1 MLQFLTLSKTLETLN
16 SFTCKMDQSS
26 NAKGGEQ
33 RQITV
38 QELQVVIGIAEHRIE
53 DRYNIFY
60 LQLSQALRHNLRRMR
75 QALAEP
81 LGVDTEP
88 QVLLAEYME
97 SEHRAVEA
105 WNLHRLNGVVRY
117 IPEEDVPDT
126 LHNFPLR
133 GAAHDLSTYRG
144 YQFQMPTRPLP
155 RSINGIDEHDVLTA
169 HDFLEQPDMQS
180 IVRLGVLTLENIE
193 NPSAPVV
200 PEEQP
205 DLMPITEFETVP
217 EGFANEP
224 AGEIDYVHSA
234 IEQVGSISTAV
245 PLEESVFETGNEILE
260 GIQEVADLD
269 PKTIDKMLME
279 DLEKGHRSL
288 AKQAYSD
295 VQQDTTVTA
304 PEPEEGTHKSR
315 PNLKLVDVHG
325 TQNQSAL
332 DKKQDYA
339 NCESDYVTVS
349 SSSQIES
356 SASDAKMP
364 TRIDAYGTVRKTE
377 EEDGD
382 MTDQDIKDEDA
393 DMADV
398 EDNCDANSE
407 DQNEDAETSDGREP
421 SDIKS
426 ESEDIATPTQSEG
439 DQIDGM
445 SSDGEDDS
453 FETPKELEFEDDA
466 VRLEQ
471 LEQSYLWGETT
482 EEETDGSDGDY
493 IPDENSEDEEEGPP
507 VKKRRL

>member
-1 MLQFLTLSKTLETLN
+1 
-16 SFTCKMDQSS
+16 
-26 NAKGGEQ
+26 
-33 RQITV
+33 
-38 QELQVVIGIAEHRIE
+38 
-53 DRYNIFY
+53 
-60 LQLSQALRHNLRRMR
+60 
-75 QALAEP
+75 
-81 LGVDTEP
+81 
-88 QVLLAEYME
+88 ME

-155 RSINGIDEHDVLTA
+155 RSINGIDGHDVLTA

-205 DLMPITEFETVP
+205 DLMTITKFETVA

-224 AGEIDYVHSA
+224 VEEIDYVHSA

-304 PEPEEGTHKSR
+304 PEPEEVTHKSH
-315 PNLKLVDVHG
+315 PDHKLVDVHG
-325 TQNQSAL
+325 TRNQSAL

-339 NCESDYVTVS
+339 NCESDYGTVS

-356 SASDAKMP
+356 SASDAKTP
-364 TRIDAYGTVRKTE
+364 TRIDAYGTVQETE
-377 EEDGD
+377 EDDG
-382 MTDQDIKDEDA
+382 

-407 DQNEDAETSDGREP
+407 HQNEDTETSDGREP
-421 SDIKS
+421 SDFKS

-439 DQIDGM
+439 DQVDGM

-453 FETPKELEFEDDA
+453 SETPKELEFEDDA

-471 LEQSYLWGETT
+471 HEQSYLWGETT
-482 EEETDGSDGDY
+482 EEETDGSDGVY
-493 IPDENSEDEEEGPP
+493 IPDENSEDEEEEPP